1 MSTGSAL
8 LLVAVIV
15 SAENGAARIDQG
27 SSHGLEPGDQ
37 GQVFYALI
45 VDGRAQRIDAG
56 SARVLDTNESTASV
70 QAAPGTELRPGY
82 EIEFKLPTSRTK
94 APPADLGEGPAPS
107 LDPDADIAPAPS
119 PVDLPP
125 PLPIV
130 TAETAPTIEAA
141 GPVPAGVR
149 SPEPDAISAPA
160 PSPPTRTTVLI
171 PAGSYSIGRD
181 LLTAEFHNQTP
192 RFEFETRA
200 ITIDRRPVTVEQY
213 LAAGNSPIGEQI
225 PTDPVRAVTWLEAES
240 YCHSVGG
247 RLPSELEWEIAV
259 QLPDVESPSGLL
271 EWTESWYSPYPGN
284 VRQEEQYGT
293 TYRVLRGGPSGA
305 TFDPHARRFMA
316 PDQRN
321 SSVGFRCASADG

>member
-8 LLVAVIV
+8 LLVAAIV
-15 SAENGAARIDQG
+15 SAEGGAARIDQG

-45 VDGRAQRIDAG
+45 VNGRAQRIDAG
-56 SARVLDTNESTASV
+56 SARVLEVNESSASV

-82 EIEFKLPTSRTK
+82 EIEFKLPTSRIE
-94 APPADLGEGPAPS
+94 APPADVGEGLAPS
-107 LDPDADIAPAPS
+107 LDSDPDIAPAPS

-141 GPVPAGVR
+141 GPVPA
-149 SPEPDAISAPA
+149 EAPA
-160 PSPPTRTTVLI
+160 PEPSRDSVLI
-171 PAGSYSIGRD
+171 PAGTYSVGRD
-181 LLTAEFHNQTP
+181 LLAAEFHNQTP
-192 RFEFETRA
+192 RFEIETRA

-213 LAAGNSPIGEQI
+213 LAAGNSPIGGQI

-247 RLPSELEWEIAV
+247 RLPSELEWEVAV

-284 VRQEEQYGT
+284 VRHEEQYGT
-293 TYRVLRGGPSGA
+293 TYRVLRGGPAGA
-305 TFDPHARRFMA
+305 SFDPHARRFMA
-316 PDQRN
+316 PAQRN
-321 SSVGFRCASADG
+321 SSVGFRCALSEGAR

>member
-56 SARVLDTNESTASV
+56 SARVLDINESTASV
-70 QAAPGTELRPGY
+70 QAAPRTELRPGY

-94 APPADLGEGPAPS
+94 APPPDLGEGPAPS
-107 LDPDADIAPAPS
+107 RDPDADIAPAPS
-119 PVDLPP
+119 RVDLPP
-125 PLPIV
+125 P
-130 TAETAPTIEAA
+130 IEAT
-141 GPVPAGVR
+141 GRVPAGVPF
-149 SPEPDAISAPA
+149 PEPDAISAPA
-160 PSPPTRTTVLI
+160 PSLPTRTTVLI

-284 VRQEEQYGT
+284 VRHEEKYGT